1 MDKAVI
7 DGIGNVILWLCLAVP
22 AIWIPLR
29 AMAKGPGK
37 ENKNQSEE
45 INNEIRE
52 ERGREVERDTYED
65 DCLREDKAYLG
76 RIDEHIL
83 RQTDQI

>member
-1 MDKAVI
+1 MEE
-7 DGIGNVILWLCLAVP
+7 N
-22 AIWIPLR
+22 R
-29 AMAKGPGK
+29 AMAKGPEK
-37 ENKNQSEE
+37 KNKDQSEE

-65 DCLREDKAYLG
+65 DCLREGKSYLE

-83 RQTDQI
+83 RQNDQI